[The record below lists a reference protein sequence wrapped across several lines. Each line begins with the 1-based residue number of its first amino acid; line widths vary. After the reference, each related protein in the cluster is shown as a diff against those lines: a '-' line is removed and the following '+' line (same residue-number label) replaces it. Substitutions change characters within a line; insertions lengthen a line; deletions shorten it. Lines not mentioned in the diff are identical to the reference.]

1 MCYTFR
7 VMRICEKNNDIIL
20 EDVKSFDLINTFEC
34 GQCFRWNY
42 ENDGFSGVALGEYLH
57 ICNADGKIIFKDTS
71 LDTFKRVW
79 WNYFDFERDYEKIKA
94 ELSQDSVLKT
104 AIDFG
109 GGIRILNQDAFEC
122 LISFIISAS
131 NNIPRI
137 KKIIELLCLNF
148 GEEFSKNGNTYHK
161 FPSAD
166 ILSKLS
172 LEDLS
177 VIKAGFRD
185 KYILAAAKSV
195 KSGQIDLDSLQN
207 ASFEYAKSQ
216 LLRLPGVGEKVAS
229 CILLFGLGKHEGFPV
244 DVWVK
249 RIMEYC
255 YFDNEQTKETISEFA
270 KDKFGTYRGFAQQY
284 LFYWA
289 RENKI
294 GIE

>member
-1 MCYTFR
+1 MR
-7 VMRICEKNNDIIL
+7 VCEKNDDLIL
-20 EDVKSFDLINTFEC
+20 EDVADFDLFHTFEC

-42 ENDGFSGVALGEYLH
+42 ENDGFSGIALGEYLH
-57 ICNADGKIIFKDTS
+57 ICQLDGKIILKNTG
-71 LDTFKRVW
+71 LDTFNRVW
-79 WNYFDFERDYEKIKA
+79 RHYFDFDRDYGAIKA
-94 ELSQDSVLKT
+94 ELSKDSVLRT

-148 GEEFSKNGNTYHK
+148 GEKCEKNGHIFYK
-161 FPSAD
+161 FPTCDA
-166 ILSKLS
+166 LAALKT
-172 LEDLS
+172 EDLA
-177 VIKAGFRD
+177 VIRAGFRD
-185 KYILAAAKSV
+185 KYISAAAKAV
-195 KSGQIDLDSLQN
+195 KSGQLDLAALKK
-207 ASFEYAKSQ
+207 ASFDYAKSQ
-216 LLRLPGVGEKVAS
+216 LLRLSGVGEKVAA

-255 YFDNEQTKETISEFA
+255 YFEGERTKEEIAEFA
-270 KDKFGTYRGFAQQY
+270 KEKFGDLGGFAQQY

-294 GIE
+294 GIKE

>member
-1 MCYTFR
+1 
-7 VMRICEKNNDIIL
+7 MRICEKNNDLIIY
-20 EDVKSFDLINTFEC
+20 DMPSFDLFHTFDC

-42 ENDGFSGVALGEYLH
+42 EEDGFSGVALGEYLH
-57 ICNADGKIIFKDTS
+57 ICQGGGKIIFKDTS
-71 LDTFKRVW
+71 LETFNRVW
-79 WNYFDFERDYEKIKA
+79 RHYFDLDRDYEAIKI
-94 ELSQDSVLKT
+94 ELSKDDVLKN
-104 AIDFG
+104 AISFG

-137 KKIIELLCLNF
+137 KKIIELLCANF
-148 GEEFSKNGNTYHK
+148 GEEFSKGGRKYHK
-161 FPSAD
+161 FPTPET
-166 ILSKLS
+166 LSSLS
-172 LEDLS
+172 LEDLA

-185 KYILAAAKSV
+185 KYILAAAKAV
-195 KSGQIDLDSLQN
+195 KNGQIDLDTLKNS
-207 ASFEYAKSQ
+207 SFDYAKSQ
-216 LLRLPGVGEKVAS
+216 LLRLSGVGEKVAS
-229 CILLFGLGKHEGFPV
+229 CILLFGLEKHEGFPV

-255 YFDNEQTKETISEFA
+255 YFESEQTKETISEFA
-270 KDKFGTYRGFAQQY
+270 KNKFGALGGFAQQY

>member
-1 MCYTFR
+1 M
-7 VMRICEKNNDIIL
+7 
-20 EDVKSFDLINTFEC
+20 
-34 GQCFRWNY
+34 
-42 ENDGFSGVALGEYLH
+42 ALGEYLH
-57 ICNADGKIIFKDTS
+57 ICRSGDRFIFKNTS
-71 LDTFKRVW
+71 LETFNRVW
-79 WNYFDFERDYEKIKA
+79 RDYFDFERDYEKIKA

-148 GEEFSKNGNTYHK
+148 GEAFSKDGCIYHK
-161 FPSAD
+161 FPTAYT
-166 ILSKLS
+166 LSQLS

-177 VIKAGFRD
+177 VIRAGFRD
-185 KYILAAAKSV
+185 KYILAAAKAVSL
-195 KSGQIDLDSLQN
+195 GQIDLDALKKG
-207 ASFEYAKSQ
+207 SFEYAKSQ
-216 LLRLPGVGEKVAS
+216 LLRLSGVGEKVAS

-255 YFDNEQTKETISEFA
+255 YFDKEQTMETISEFA
-270 KDKFGTYRGFAQQY
+270 KDKFGDLGGFAQQY

-294 GIE
+294 GIK

>member
-1 MCYTFR
+1 
-7 VMRICEKNNDIIL
+7 MRICEKNNDLIL
-20 EDVKSFDLINTFEC
+20 YDMSSFDLFHTFDC

-42 ENDGFSGVALGEYLH
+42 DEDGFSGVAQGRYLH
-57 ICNADGKIIFKDTS
+57 ICQKDGKIIFKDTS
-71 LDTFKRVW
+71 LDTFNRIWKH
-79 WNYFDFERDYEKIKA
+79 YFDLERDYETVKA
-94 ELSQDSVLKT
+94 ELSKDAVLKN
-104 AIDFG
+104 AISFG

-137 KKIIELLCLNF
+137 KKIIELLCANF
-148 GEEFSKNGNTYHK
+148 GEEFVKGGRIYHK
-161 FPSAD
+161 FPTAETLSA
-166 ILSKLS
+166 LS

-185 KYILAAAKSV
+185 KYILAAAKAV
-195 KSGQIDLDSLQN
+195 KNGQIDLASLKN
-207 ASFEYAKSQ
+207 ASFDYAKSQ
-216 LLRLPGVGEKVAS
+216 LLRLSGVGEKVAS
-229 CILLFGLGKHEGFPV
+229 CILLFGLEKHEGFPV

-255 YFDNEQTKETISEFA
+255 YFDKEQTKETISEFA
-270 KDKFGTYRGFAQQY
+270 NNKFGDLGGFAQQY